1 MLQKTAIIETNE
13 IGNDVAIGHYSV
25 ISAGVILGNNVII
38 HPHVVIESGVI
49 IGDNVEIFPGAYLGK
64 RPKGTGAVS
73 RKINYEEKVIIS
85 DNCVIGP
92 NTVIYYDV
100 CIGKNTLICENT
112 SIREKVIIGNFCLIS
127 RNVTINYN
135 TNIGNHTKIM
145 DLTHITG
152 NCEIGNDVFISV
164 LVSTTN
170 DRAIGKLG
178 YDEGRIIGPKISD
191 GVAIG
196 AGANILPGVTLG
208 EKSVIAAA
216 SVVSKDVPANKMVAG
231 NPARVIKD
239 ISNNEQAG

>member
-1 MLQKTAIIETNE
+1 MLQPTAIIETDK
-13 IGNDVAIGHYSV
+13 IGNNVSIGHYSV
-25 ISAGVILGNNVII
+25 ISTGVFIGNNVII
-38 HPHVVIESGVI
+38 HPHVVIEPGVT

-64 RPKGTGAVS
+64 RPKGAGAVS
-73 RKINYEEKVIIS
+73 RKIDYQQETIID

-112 SIREKVIIGNFCLIS
+112 SIREKVTVGDFCLIS
-127 RNVTINYN
+127 RSVTINYN
-135 TNIGNHTKIM
+135 TRIGNNTKIM

-178 YDEGRIIGPKISD
+178 YDEDRVRGPMISN

-196 AGANILPGVTLG
+196 AGANILPGVSIG
-208 EKSVIAAA
+208 KKSVVAAG
-216 SVVSKDVPANKMVAG
+216 SVVSKDVLDSKMVAG
-231 NPARVIKD
+231 NPARVFK
-239 ISNNEQAG
+239 SLEENK